1 MSQTK
6 INAIPPQAANL
17 GKRLLSIFY
26 DVLIIFFVTIVLTIL
41 IQQLIIHFELVT
53 LELVKE
59 GKSEIAIIPPDSAL
73 SFILKSLWT
82 LISFF
87 FFGFY
92 WTKRGQTPGMR
103 VWKIKA
109 IKHTG
114 QLMSWKNAL
123 YRYVF
128 SLFGVGIVWI
138 VFDKQKLALQ
148 DRFSNTHLIRTD
160 A

>member
-1 MSQTK
+1 MSNKET
-6 INAIPPQAANL
+6 NAIPPQVANL

-26 DVLIIFFVTIVLTIL
+26 DVLILFFVTVLLTIL
-41 IQQLIIHFELVT
+41 IQQLIINLELVT
-53 LELVKE
+53 LEIIKE
-59 GKSEIAIIPPDSAL
+59 GKGEIAIIPPDSIL

-103 VWKIKA
+103 VWKVKA
-109 IKHTG
+109 ISHNG
-114 QLMSWKNAL
+114 QLMNWKSAL

-128 SLFGVGIVWI
+128 ALFGFGLFWI
-138 VFDKQKLALQ
+138 IFDKQKLALQ
-148 DRFSNTHLIRTD
+148 DRFSNTHLIIV
-160 A
+160 